1 MTQDSL
7 MSNDFAKKVFK
18 QGGPPPHGFKVN
30 LSEDVVKDPEAQK
43 MVKIYYILFKNSEF
57 QALKRN
63 QLVDVSVW
71 LKNTHDAMRSVG
83 LRALIQPIFDT
94 SDNLRPDQLAYKLQ
108 ELRKK
113 R

>member
-1 MTQDSL
+1 

-18 QGGPPPHGFKVN
+18 QGGPPPHGFKVS
-30 LSEDVVKDPEAQK
+30 LSEDIVKDPETQK
-43 MVKIYYILFKNSEF
+43 PVKIYYLLFKNSEF

-71 LKNTHDAMRSVG
+71 LKQTHDAMRSVG
-83 LRALIQPIFDT
+83 LRALIQPIFDGYEGLT
-94 SDNLRPDQLAYKLQ
+94 PDNLQYKLQ

-113 R
+113 RQCIM